1 MRPKH
6 FLFAV
11 VPVVSGRRPPSGRGP
26 VRRDQQEP
34 GRGETLRRVRGRVH
48 AEVQPGQILPGLRGA
63 DAPEERSRTA
73 EEKIPPVYAFRALKV
88 HGNQGFFRMAGR
100 QVDKV
105 ILFPAKRGS
114 KCGKKDK
121 KEAPDAEALIPLRPA
136 LFQPIS

>member
-26 VRRDQQEP
+26 VRRNQQEP

-73 EEKIPPVYAFRALKV
+73 EEKIPPVYAFRPVKT
-88 HGNQGFFRMAGR
+88 
-100 QVDKV
+100 
-105 ILFPAKRGS
+105 
-114 KCGKKDK
+114 
-121 KEAPDAEALIPLRPA
+121 
-136 LFQPIS
+136 QP

>member
-73 EEKIPPVYAFRALKV
+73 EEKIPPVYAFKAVKV
-88 HGNQGFFRMAGR
+88 HGNQGFFRMVGR

-105 ILFPAKRGS
+105 ILFPLKRGS
-114 KCGKKDK
+114 KCGKMDK
-121 KEAPDAEALIPLRPA
+121 KEAPDAEALTPPRPA
-136 LFQPIS
+136 FFQPIN